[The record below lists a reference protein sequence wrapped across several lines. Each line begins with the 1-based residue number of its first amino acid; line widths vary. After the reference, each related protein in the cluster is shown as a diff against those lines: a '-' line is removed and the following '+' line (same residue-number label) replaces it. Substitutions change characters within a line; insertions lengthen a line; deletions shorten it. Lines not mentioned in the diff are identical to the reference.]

1 LQQKTTSDKMNNDLL
16 LVYPKITDSK
26 ADDKNVKANDKT
38 TVKAEDKTTKVEDKA
53 PVKTDDKTVK
63 ANDKTTVKAED
74 KTNVSAAKVEYK
86 LQIGAYKDPSKATL
100 PDLKGIGVKEELLN
114 KENGLTYIFL
124 KGFKTIDEA
133 KAAVKKAEEK
143 GIVKP
148 FVVGFKDG
156 KKVELKDLNK

>member
-1 LQQKTTSDKMNNDLL
+1 VKT
-16 LVYPKITDSK
+16 
-26 ADDKNVKANDKT
+26 DDKNVKANDKT

-53 PVKTDDKTVK
+53 PVKTDDKNVK
-63 ANDKTTVKAED
+63 ANDKTTVKAEEKTVKAND
-74 KTNVSAAKVEYK
+74 KTTVNAEEKTTVSAAKVEYK
-86 LQIGAYKDPSKATL
+86 VQIGAYKDPSKATL
-100 PDLKGIGVKEELLN
+100 PDLKGIGVKEGLLN
-114 KENGLTYIFL
+114 KENGLTYVYL

-133 KAAVKKAEEK
+133 KTAVKKAEEK